1 MTFCPQCG
9 TQRVE
14 GAQFCGKCGL
24 PANATA
30 PATAPAAPAYGAP
43 AYGAPAAYGE
53 QIPTIITLALV
64 FAFLTPIV
72 GLILA
77 YVGKAQALATGPLSI
92 KRQKL
97 ALTLSW
103 VFVGLGIL
111 FWIIY
116 AIVFASLMSSYS
128 YSY

>member
-24 PANATA
+24 PAT
-30 PATAPAAPAYGAP
+30 ATAPAAAPTAP

-72 GLILA
+72 GLILS
-77 YVGKAQALATGPLSI
+77 YVGKAQAYATGPLSI

-116 AIVFASLMSSYS
+116 AVVIGAMIGSSYN
-128 YSY
+128 Y